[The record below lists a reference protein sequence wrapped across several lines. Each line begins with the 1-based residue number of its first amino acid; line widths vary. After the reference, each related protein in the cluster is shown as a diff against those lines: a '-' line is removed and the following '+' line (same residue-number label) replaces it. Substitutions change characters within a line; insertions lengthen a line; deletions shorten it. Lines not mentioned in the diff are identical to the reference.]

1 MRRAK
6 VCMVIGMVIVVLC
19 LSSYTMAYDDR
30 EEAALSAAKKWL
42 GLVDAGEYGES
53 WESAAAYFKSTV
65 TKDYWQQAIDAVRK
79 LFGKPI
85 SRKLGSVRYTRS
97 LPGSPDGEY
106 IVIQIAT
113 TFEKKE
119 HAVETVIPMLDS
131 DGVWRVS
138 GYFIK

>member
-6 VCMVIGMVIVVLC
+6 VCMVVGLVVVGLC
-19 LSSYTMAYDDR
+19 LSSYTMANDER
-30 EEAALSAAKKWL
+30 EEAALSAAKQWL

-79 LFGKPI
+79 LFGKPL